1 MRAFARTNEY
11 RRRSPLRFWVSATA
25 ATVAIGVTLYLGVLT
40 LLWGLH
46 VQELRSVVSDLAR
59 TDADRRTTLS
69 AQESELAAAE
79 AARSDALADITALAN
94 DKASSEDL
102 RYVFHDYALVLK
114 DCAEERAE
122 VVTAVQQR
130 YLYVTWTVHRYD
142 NSVADYCTQV
152 KESWAGA
159 LAEEDS

>member
-11 RRRSPLRFWVSATA
+11 RHRSPLRFWVSAVA
-25 ATVAIGVTLYLGVLT
+25 ATVAIGVTLYLGVMT
-40 LLWGLH
+40 VLWGLH

-69 AQESELAAAE
+69 SQESELAAAE
-79 AARSDALADITALAN
+79 AARSDALEDITALAN

-114 DCAEERAE
+114 DCADLRAE
-122 VVTAVQQR
+122 AVVVVRER
-130 YLYVTWTVHRYD
+130 YKYITWTVHRFD
-142 NSVADYCTQV
+142 DQRAAYCTLV